1 MATSAAWWCSHRVPQ
16 GRTEYRVVGY
26 KSLTGSSGV
35 WSLLMVVSGDR
46 TLGRVDQNETN
57 QGGYYI
63 AGAAFMRPPLVTGL
77 WAIQETGQETQS

>member
-1 MATSAAWWCSHRVPQ
+1 
-16 GRTEYRVVGY
+16 
-26 KSLTGSSGV
+26 
-35 WSLLMVVSGDR
+35 MVVSGDR

-77 WAIQETGQETQS
+77 WAVQETGQETQS